1 METDGRGFSNLEW
14 FDIYT
19 MNVFISYSQ
28 ADAAWAEVLRSGLAA
43 AGFAVSDPVG
53 GMCAGENLHLEVG
66 KALARADAMVVVLS
80 PDSAESP
87 FVRAEIEYAL
97 SSPQFRDRLIPV
109 LVKPTEDIPWILR
122 KQQFIRA
129 TKNVDETVHRV
140 AEALHKSP
148 AIAGR

>member
-1 METDGRGFSNLEW
+1 
-14 FDIYT
+14 

-28 ADAAWAEVLRSGLAA
+28 ADTKWAEVLRSGLAD

-53 GMCAGENLHLEVG
+53 DICAGENLHLEVG
-66 KALARADAMVVVLS
+66 RALARADAMVVVLS
-80 PDSAESP
+80 PDSAASP

-109 LVKPTEDIPWILR
+109 LVKPTEDIPWILL

-148 AIAGR
+148 ATAGR